1 MPDKRSERMGGG
13 NGRLVRGVFFTPFR
27 LPKIP
32 PCSAEENAQERGIAS
47 LRSPFGQPA
56 AGYLRCA
63 SVPSPQHTAST
74 CGSASPLRPRTF
86 ATSALVLSLFCL
98 QPPRHVKATCCGLG
112 GPRSWRLSACGASFR
127 DAFPS
132 LRATHASHHAPT
144 STVSSSPPVH
154 LHWDTLDIIG
164 TQIRLENLPA
174 EKPKLRVRPV
184 N

>member
-98 QPPRHVKATCCGLG
+98 QPPPPCQSDLLRTRRSALLEAFCVRCFIPRCVPFAACHACQSSCAHLDREFFSPGPLALGHPRHHRHPDSAGE
-112 GPRSWRLSACGASFR
+112 SACGEA
-127 DAFPS
+127 
-132 LRATHASHHAPT
+132 
-144 STVSSSPPVH
+144 
-154 LHWDTLDIIG
+154 
-164 TQIRLENLPA
+164 
-174 EKPKLRVRPV
+174 
-184 N
+184 